1 MTAATT
7 NPETAPSPT
16 AWRLA
21 WFAALALSVGL
32 YLLADRL
39 PWARPYPKDWQ
50 VPFIGWIGAAAQWSI
65 AVFFDFTR
73 AISAVLR
80 APIEFSIS
88 ALGRGFAI
96 DNGET
101 TISLT
106 PLSWVGII
114 AAVTIVCHRYG
125 GARLALLGGLC
136 FLFIAVTGQWE
147 SAMRT
152 LALIVNCVPLGI
164 VGGLFLGIVGYKW
177 PRLNRAV
184 IVPAMDLGQAVPA
197 FAYLVP
203 MLMLFGN
210 NPVSAMLATLIYA
223 TPPMVRNTTLA
234 LSLVEDEIKDFGH
247 MVGCTRRQHLW
258 RIMVPSARQQLMVG
272 VNQVINAALN
282 MVIVASMIGA
292 GGLGYDVLL
301 ALRSLKV
308 GAAIEA
314 GMAMVALAIVLDRLS
329 QAMAAHNP
337 AMLVPGRAFWARHP
351 HFLAAGAVLAI
362 TSLLSPLL
370 PALSTVPETM
380 TVTAAPLLDSFVRAV
395 VIASYDI
402 IDAIKVFFQVYALK
416 PFRNF
421 LLTLPWPIVLGLV
434 SMAGWRLGGLRLA
447 LLVAGL
453 TLFCMVTGLWEKS
466 VWTIYLVGISTI
478 ISCLIGVPLGVWS
491 ARNETANRVLTVVV
505 DMLQTFPLFVYLI
518 PAVMLLG
525 VGDVAAMLG
534 IVLYALTPAIRYTN
548 EGIRQVPAALVEAAV
563 AAGCTRGQILWRVQ
577 FPLALPVIMLGIN
590 QVVMFALAMD
600 IIAAMIGTRDLGQE
614 IFKALSKADPGLGIV
629 AGLAVA
635 AIGMVVDRLLRAWSE
650 NVRRRY
656 GLA

>member
-7 NPETAPSPT
+7 NPEAGSSPMT
-16 AWRLA
+16 WRLA
-21 WFAALALSVGL
+21 WFAAVALSVGL

-39 PWARPYPKDWQ
+39 PWASAYPKEWQ
-50 VPFIGWIGAAAQWSI
+50 VPFIGWTGGASQWIIG
-65 AVFFDFTR
+65 VFFDFTR

-88 ALGRGFAI
+88 ALGRGFTI

-101 TISLT
+101 AISLP

-114 AAVTIVCHRYG
+114 AAVTIVCHAYG
-125 GARLALLGGLC
+125 GTRLALLGGLC

-203 MLMLFGN
+203 MLMLYGN

-308 GAAIEA
+308 GTAIEA

-351 HFLAAGAVLAI
+351 HFLAAGAVLAA

-370 PALSTVPETM
+370 PALSMVPETM

-395 VIASYDI
+395 VIVSYDV

-434 SMAGWRLGGLRLA
+434 SLAGLRLGGLRLA

-478 ISCLIGVPLGVWS
+478 VSCLIGVPLGVWS

-548 EGIRQVPAALVEAAV
+548 EGIRQVPAALVEAAT

>member
-1 MTAATT
+1 
-7 NPETAPSPT
+7 
-16 AWRLA
+16 
-21 WFAALALSVGL
+21 
-32 YLLADRL
+32 
-39 PWARPYPKDWQ
+39 
-50 VPFIGWIGAAAQWSI
+50 
-65 AVFFDFTR
+65 
-73 AISAVLR
+73 
-80 APIEFSIS
+80 
-88 ALGRGFAI
+88 
-96 DNGET
+96 
-101 TISLT
+101 
-106 PLSWVGII
+106 
-114 AAVTIVCHRYG
+114 
-125 GARLALLGGLC
+125 
-136 FLFIAVTGQWE
+136 
-147 SAMRT
+147 
-152 LALIVNCVPLGI
+152 
-164 VGGLFLGIVGYKW
+164 
-177 PRLNRAV
+177 
-184 IVPAMDLGQAVPA
+184 
-197 FAYLVP
+197 
-203 MLMLFGN
+203 
-210 NPVSAMLATLIYA
+210 
-223 TPPMVRNTTLA
+223 
-234 LSLVEDEIKDFGH
+234 
-247 MVGCTRRQHLW
+247 
-258 RIMVPSARQQLMVG
+258 
-272 VNQVINAALN
+272 
-282 MVIVASMIGA
+282 
-292 GGLGYDVLL
+292 
-301 ALRSLKV
+301 
-308 GAAIEA
+308 
-314 GMAMVALAIVLDRLS
+314 
-329 QAMAAHNP
+329 MAAHNP

-351 HFLAAGAVLAI
+351 HFLAAGAVLAA

-370 PALSTVPETM
+370 PALSMVPETM

-395 VIASYDI
+395 VIVSYDV

-434 SMAGWRLGGLRLA
+434 SLAGLRLGGLRLA

-478 ISCLIGVPLGVWS
+478 VSCLIGVPLGVWS